1 LIRLFNEM
9 DLTEGTIEEK
19 NIRAKKMLLWF
30 GIGSLIMSF
39 AGLTSAVVVS
49 SKRPDWLK
57 DFQLPEAF
65 VISTII
71 IILSSISMVLAKR
84 ALKSNNRQ
92 ATTLW
97 LSLTLF
103 LGIGFVISQFIGF
116 GQIIDSG
123 YNFTGPTSN
132 ITMSFIYVIA
142 VAHIAHVVAGL
153 ISLLVVIYNHF
164 KQRYDAAQMLGFELS
179 ATFWHFVD
187 GLWLF
192 LFLFLYFFR

>member
-1 LIRLFNEM
+1 M
-9 DLTEGTIEEK
+9 DLTEGTVEEK
-19 NIRAKKMLLWF
+19 NIRAKKMMLWF

-57 DFQLPEAF
+57 DFPLPDAF
-65 VISTII
+65 IISTVI
-71 IILSSISMVLAKR
+71 IILSSLSFILAKR
-84 ALKSNNRQ
+84 ALKRNARQ
-92 ATTLW
+92 TTTLW
-97 LSLTLF
+97 LLITLG
-103 LGIGFVISQFIGF
+103 LGIAFIYSQLIGF
-116 GQIIDSG
+116 GQIIQLG

-142 VAHIAHVVAGL
+142 VAHILHVIAGL
-153 ISLLVVIYNHF
+153 ISLMVVIYSHF
-164 KQRYDAAQMLGFELS
+164 KQKYNASEMLGFELS

-192 LFLFLYFFR
+192 LFFFLYFFR

>member
-1 LIRLFNEM
+1 M
-9 DLTEGTIEEK
+9 DLTQGTLEEK
-19 NIRAKKMLLWF
+19 NERAKKMMLWF

-65 VISTII
+65 VISTVII
-71 IILSSISMVLAKR
+71 IVSSITFYLAKR
-84 ALKSNNRQ
+84 SLKANNRQ

-97 LSLTLF
+97 LFVTLA
-103 LGIGFVISQFIGF
+103 LGVAFIWSQLLGFQ
-116 GQIIDSG
+116 QIIDLG

-142 VAHIAHVVAGL
+142 FAHIMHVVAGL
-153 ISLLVVIYNHF
+153 ISIMVVIFNHLRQ
-164 KQRYDAAQMLGFELS
+164 KYTATKMLGLELS

-187 GLWLF
+187 ILWLF
-192 LFLFLYFFR
+192 LFLFLYLFR

>member
-1 LIRLFNEM
+1 M
-9 DLTEGTIEEK
+9 DLTKGTIEEK

-71 IILSSISMVLAKR
+71 IIFSSISMVLAKR

>member
-1 LIRLFNEM
+1 M
-9 DLTEGTIEEK
+9 DLTEGTAEEK
-19 NIRAKKMLLWF
+19 NIRAKKMMLWF

-57 DFQLPEAF
+57 DFPLPDAF
-65 VISTII
+65 IISTVI
-71 IILSSISMVLAKR
+71 IILSSLSFILAKR
-84 ALKSNNRQ
+84 ALKKDARQ
-92 ATTLW
+92 TTTIW
-97 LSLTLF
+97 LLITLG
-103 LGIGFVISQFIGF
+103 LGLAFIYSQLIGF
-116 GQIIDSG
+116 GQIIQLG

-142 VAHIAHVVAGL
+142 VAHILHVVAGL
-153 ISLLVVIYNHF
+153 ISLMVVIYSHF
-164 KQRYDAAQMLGFELS
+164 KQKYNASQMLGFELS